1 MRLLSLVVSVTF
13 CALAIQPASAET
25 LGIGSNPQGS
35 IAYSTAAAIA
45 KVATEQG
52 GIKTAVVPQGG
63 PVVTI
68 PMVNNGELEF
78 SVSVSLPAAYA
89 NKGVSMFKGRPQPKL
104 RVVAAL
110 FSLQTGFFVPE
121 KSDIKSVADLK
132 GKRIPSGYN
141 KQRVNGV
148 MSDSVLAVFG
158 LTEKDVKGVPVPEG
172 VRGVQDLADGNVDA
186 AFFSIGSAK
195 VTEAATTLGGIRFL
209 SLPDT
214 PEAQQKMRQAAPGSF
229 IAAVE
234 PAPNKVGIV
243 RGINAMTAP
252 YLLLAGEKTSADAVY
267 KVVKAIYENKPKLVA
282 VMKDFEDFDPKKI
295 NVDVGI
301 PYHAGAVKFFKEA
314 GLN

>member
-1 MRLLSLVVSVTF
+1 MKLLPLVAGLSA
-13 CALAIQPASAET
+13 CALVAQPLAAQT

-45 KVATEQG
+45 KVATEEG
-52 GIKTAVVPQGG
+52 GIRTAVVPQGG

-89 NKGVSMFKGRPQPKL
+89 NRGVAMFKGRPQPHL

-110 FSLQTGFFVPE
+110 FPLQVGFFVPE
-121 KSDIKSVADLK
+121 KSDIKSVAELK

-148 MSDSVLAVFG
+148 MSDAVLAVSG
-158 LTEKDVKGVPVPEG
+158 LSEKDVRGVPVPDG

-186 AFFSIGSAK
+186 GFFSIGSAK
-195 VTEAATTLGGIRFL
+195 VTEAATTIGGIRFL
-209 SLPDT
+209 TLPDT
-214 PEAQQKMRQAAPGSF
+214 PEAQAKMRKAAPGAF
-229 IAAVE
+229 IGPVQ
-234 PAPNKVGIV
+234 PAPNKVGV
-243 RGINAMTAP
+243 TAGINAMTAP
-252 YLLLAGEKTSADAVY
+252 YLLLAGEKTPDDAVY
-267 KVVKAIYENKPKLVA
+267 KVVKAIYQNKAKLIA
-282 VMKDFEDFDPKKI
+282 VMKDFDDFDPKKI
-295 NVDVGI
+295 NADVGI
-301 PYHAGAVKFFKEA
+301 PYHAGAIKFFKEA